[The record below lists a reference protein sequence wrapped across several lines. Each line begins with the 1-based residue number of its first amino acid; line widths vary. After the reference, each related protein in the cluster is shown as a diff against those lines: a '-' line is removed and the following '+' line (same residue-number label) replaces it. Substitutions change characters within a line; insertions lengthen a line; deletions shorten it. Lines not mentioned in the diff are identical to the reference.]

1 MKLLRAAL
9 AIVLI
14 LTCATHAK
22 AQTTDTIKK
31 AASPRTQLAALIG
44 YNLQK
49 NSFAEIGIGMYQR
62 GWIDYLPFLS
72 SVSISDEI
80 STSGKFIM
88 GPKASVSFNI
98 YSVPIAFVANL
109 IDYTDFETNA
119 WRFRPEI
126 GLGLEGIRIVYGY
139 NIPINNSGFG
149 NINTHNF
156 GIVVMFP

>member
-9 AIVLI
+9 AIGLI
-14 LTCATHAK
+14 LTCAPHAK
-22 AQTTDTIKK
+22 AQTTDAIKK
-31 AASPRTQLAALIG
+31 AALPRTQLAALIG

-62 GWIDYLPFLS
+62 GWIDYFPFLS

-80 STSGKFIM
+80 RIGNKFIM
-88 GPKASVSFNI
+88 GPKIGSFFNI
-98 YSVPIAFVANL
+98 FSMPVGFGLNL
-109 IDYTDFETNA
+109 IDYTDFETTA
-119 WRFRPEI
+119 LRFRPEI
-126 GLGLEGIRIVYGY
+126 GLGLQGTRIVYGY
-139 NIPINNSGFG
+139 NIPITNSNFG